1 MIDLALD
8 NSYTGRPQTEIGIF
22 GILSIFWLG
31 EFFASLSPNL
41 SDRVLQL
48 LTLFRP
54 PAGTKFP
61 SNVILFRR
69 VCPTLCGCF
78 SGPAHLKPPKEFF
91 DERLWCK
98 SLQALKSF
106 VWINFLIC
114 KLPFRAHLIPAH
126 LITRPRNYP
135 LHAALLRCRVRPGQ
149 QAHLPDATVPLSSRL
164 KIGPGY
170 TWREEQRVSSVR
182 KVDVKLFISVAVIIT
197 KRDIHRW
204 SVSPVYSFIHVPA
217 VRSSLLFVVFYIL
230 VILAMYTLV
239 DETHLVICTQPHYP
253 YVI

>member
-31 EFFASLSPNL
+31 EFFASLFPNL

-54 PAGTKFP
+54 LAGAKFL
-61 SNVILFRR
+61 SNAILFQR
-69 VCPTLCGCF
+69 VCPTLRGCF
-78 SGPAHLKPPKEFF
+78 LGPAHLKPPKEFL

-114 KLPFRAHLIPAH
+114 KLPFGARLVPAH

-135 LHAALLRCRVRPGQ
+135 LHAALLRCRVRSG
-149 QAHLPDATVPLSSRL
+149 
-164 KIGPGY
+164 
-170 TWREEQRVSSVR
+170 
-182 KVDVKLFISVAVIIT
+182 
-197 KRDIHRW
+197 
-204 SVSPVYSFIHVPA
+204 
-217 VRSSLLFVVFYIL
+217 
-230 VILAMYTLV
+230 
-239 DETHLVICTQPHYP
+239 
-253 YVI
+253 